1 MKETIK
7 SWTLS
12 ILVIGSLLLTWQNW
26 SFQPEYE
33 NVNSSESVQ
42 ETTEIAETREAGE
55 VVRPTQGVV
64 RSNGSSSLMTED
76 QAASDLDK
84 VYHQLGEADITET
97 SVTDLDHD
105 ELYQNASSAEYSVE
119 LVFPSAVS
127 WSMVNELFSFED
139 ESNEVEEALD
149 GSIDRILLTASPGSE
164 ELNAVFVSYDEGVVV
179 NSNTNLD
186 KNEIEYEQYLAE
198 HESMLTHDTD
208 QEGYEKHIYLP
219 QDPGARTNYT
229 YASTDLSTNE
239 FQQVLIADENAQNLQ
254 TYTSDSTE
262 VITDGTRELRINNVG
277 DYLRYAN
284 PTYSEQT
291 DGNDTSSL
299 ISSFEFVNNHAGWSD
314 EYRYYSSS
322 TVDGET
328 TDTFRMNK
336 GGLPVFRDSN
346 GSDFA
351 SIQVSNVGTQT
362 TGYSRPLFDLEN
374 NPVRTGDAGVSTDLP
389 TGEETLDAV
398 QEQCSSSLIEDIQIG
413 YSISRNGE
421 NSGYY
426 DMEPGWFVRCD
437 GSWSPVE
444 FGGDDNEEGG
454 E

>member
-7 SWTLS
+7 SWVLT
-12 ILVIGSLLLTWQNW
+12 ILVVGSLLLTWQNW
-26 SFQPEYE
+26 SFQPEYDS
-33 NVNSSESVQ
+33 VNSSETVQ

-55 VVRPTQGVV
+55 IVRPNQGVV
-64 RSNGSSSLMTED
+64 RSNGRSALLTED
-76 QAASDLDK
+76 QASTDLDK
-84 VYHQLGEADITET
+84 AFRQLEEASITET
-97 SVTDLDHD
+97 TATDLEHD
-105 ELYQNASSAEYSVE
+105 ELYENASSAEYSME
-119 LVFPSAVS
+119 FVFPSSVS
-127 WSMVNELFSFED
+127 WSMINELFSFED
-139 ESNEVEEALD
+139 ENEEAASILD
-149 GSIDRILLTASPGSE
+149 GSIDRIILSASPGSE
-164 ELNAVFVSYDEGVVV
+164 ELNAAFVSYDQGVIV
-179 NSNTNLD
+179 NGNTSLD
-186 KNEIEYEQYLAE
+186 KSDVEHERYLAE
-198 HESMLTHDTD
+198 YENMLTYSADED
-208 QEGYEKHIYLP
+208 GYEKHIYIP
-219 QDPGARTNYT
+219 EDPGSRTNYT
-229 YASTDLSTNE
+229 YASTSLSANS
-239 FQQVLIADENAQNLQ
+239 FQQVLLPEGNGQNLQ
-254 TYTSDSTE
+254 TYNYDSSE
-262 VITDGTRELRINNVG
+262 VITDGTRELRINNAG

-299 ISSFEFVNNHAGWSD
+299 VSSFEFVNNHAGWSD
-314 EYRYYSSS
+314 NYQYYDSN
-322 TVDGET
+322 TLDGET
-328 TDTFRMNK
+328 TVTFRMNK

-362 TGYSRPLFDLEN
+362 SGYSRPLFDLEN

-389 TGEETLDAV
+389 AGQETLDAV

-437 GSWSPVE
+437 GSWSPVD

>member
-7 SWTLS
+7 SWVLT
-12 ILVIGSLLLTWQNW
+12 ILVVGSLLLTWQNW
-26 SFQPEYE
+26 SFQPEYDS
-33 NVNSSESVQ
+33 VNSSETVQ
-42 ETTEIAETREAGE
+42 ETTEIAETRESGE
-55 VVRPTQGVV
+55 IVRPSQGVV
-64 RSNGSSSLMTED
+64 RSNGRSALMTED
-76 QAASDLDK
+76 QASTDLDK
-84 VYHQLGEADITET
+84 AFRQLEEASITET
-97 SVTDLDHD
+97 TATDLKHD
-105 ELYQNASSAEYSVE
+105 ELYQNAASTEYSME
-119 LVFPSAVS
+119 FVFPSSVS
-127 WSMVNELFSFED
+127 WSMINELFSFED
-139 ESNEVEEALD
+139 ENEEAASILD
-149 GSIDRILLTASPGSE
+149 GSIDRIILTASPGSE
-164 ELNAVFVSYDEGVVV
+164 ELNAAFVSYDQGVIV
-179 NSNTNLD
+179 NSNTSLD
-186 KNEIEYEQYLAE
+186 KSDVEHERYLAE
-198 HESMLTHDTD
+198 YENMLTYSADE
-208 QEGYEKHIYLP
+208 EGYEKHIYIP
-219 QDPGARTNYT
+219 EDPGSRTNYT
-229 YASTDLSTNE
+229 YASTSLSANS
-239 FQQVLIADENAQNLQ
+239 FQQVLLPEGEGQNLQ
-254 TYTSDSTE
+254 TYTYDSSE
-262 VITDGTRELRINNVG
+262 VITDGTRELRINNAG

-299 ISSFEFVNNHAGWSD
+299 VSSFEFVNNHAGWSD
-314 EYRYYSSS
+314 DYQYYDS
-322 TVDGET
+322 TTLDGET
-328 TDTFRMNK
+328 TVTFRMNK

-362 TGYSRPLFDLEN
+362 SGYSRPLFDLEN

-437 GSWSPVE
+437 GSWSPVD